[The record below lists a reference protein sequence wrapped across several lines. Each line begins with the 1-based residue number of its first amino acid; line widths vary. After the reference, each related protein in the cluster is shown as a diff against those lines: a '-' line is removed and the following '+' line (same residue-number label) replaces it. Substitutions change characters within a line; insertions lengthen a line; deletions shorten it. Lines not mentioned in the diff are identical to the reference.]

1 MLLGSVSSPEEIVL
15 KLDSWTGKKA
25 GKLIQQVQKVRKFRN
40 LERSEGSESW
50 FRKFRTLEGSEK
62 LKGQKG
68 QKVDADSLFI
78 KLIQKLQKVWKVRK
92 FRQLIQKVQKVRKT
106 MLPVEPSPD
115 HFRKEL
121 YANVFSTR
129 PHAIG
134 CINRDSKCRFLSR
147 YVLFTKKCFKMRRQP
162 LVQINF
168 CNSGRN
174 GSRMEWC
181 YEMALGRKCILEVK
195 HSDSWKGPKLYKVE
209 SDSYES

>member
-1 MLLGSVSSPEEIVL
+1 
-15 KLDSWTGKKA
+15 
-25 GKLIQQVQKVRKFRN
+25 
-40 LERSEGSESW
+40 
-50 FRKFRTLEGSEK
+50 
-62 LKGQKG
+62 
-68 QKVDADSLFI
+68 
-78 KLIQKLQKVWKVRK
+78 
-92 FRQLIQKVQKVRKT
+92 

-162 LVQINF
+162 LVQIIF

-181 YEMALGRKCILEVK
+181 YEMALGRKCILGV
-195 HSDSWKGPKLYKVE
+195 HSVCQTVCLLWLWFPTFRICQLHNVRHKVLTA
-209 SDSYES
+209 SSICLLFSVLKC